1 MNDERKRRSVYRRYV
16 FWMGKI
22 WLLAPDVLRA
32 ARDQLSAGKPPDLYS
47 LSEDMGVNIDIVKNL
62 PDGAHLEHLIDK

>member
-1 MNDERKRRSVYRRYV
+1 MNDERKRHPVYRRYV

-32 ARDQLSAGKPPDLYS
+32 ARDQLAAGKPPDLYS
-47 LSEDMGVNIDIVKNL
+47 LSDDMGVKIDIVKKL
-62 PDGAHLEHLIDK
+62 PEGAHLERLIDK